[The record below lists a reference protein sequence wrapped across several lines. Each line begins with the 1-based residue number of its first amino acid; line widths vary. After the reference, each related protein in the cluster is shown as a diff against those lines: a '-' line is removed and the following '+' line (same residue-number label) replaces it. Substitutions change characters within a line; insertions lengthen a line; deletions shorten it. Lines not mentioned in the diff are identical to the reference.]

1 MIEEPEPDCRTR
13 TAGAEARHE
22 ILLVDDCRSCEE
34 EECDGR
40 RTDGKTVHV
49 VEEIGCIE
57 NENDPEHRQ
66 EPAEKRDIQKECDMN
81 SAESRGRNGDGD
93 LPVQLMVRLHGV
105 FIVIRSHDERR
116 QRAENDYGEF
126 AQDQFDSRDSGND
139 VLHGLF
145 RKYERDRR
153 QCSQDREKPRRIH
166 GDTAEERGGFRVKFV
181 PFAFGD
187 VKETEQLGD
196 FLACRSQDQRKP
208 QRHDEYRRINLC
220 PVQRVLLESLIN
232 LAFCAGLLA
241 RERIYYYYN
250 PESAFIQRS
259 FLLIM
264 SQIKT
269 KCVFGP
275 IPSRRLGLSLGIDL
289 LPYKTCSMDC
299 VYCECGAT
307 TNLTCE
313 RREYFPTS
321 QVIQELEEVLAK
333 HQKIDYVTF
342 SGVGEPTLHS
352 GIGTI
357 IRHIREAHPELKI
370 CLLTNA
376 SLLNDEQLV
385 KEIAP
390 VDLIVPSMDGSND
403 EELYRI
409 NRQAAGITL
418 ERVVEGI
425 INFKRHSRAA
435 VWLEIFILPGVNDS
449 MESAERFRALA
460 ARIMPDKVQLNTLDR
475 PGLYDWVQPEDDAV
489 LDQIA
494 GVIGRSVPVEKI
506 ARHARRVENENHE
519 ELDVG
524 QYNELILKTLRS
536 RPCTAED
543 ISVTVGIEAD
553 RIAPHLRRMERAG
566 LIVSES
572 GTRGTFYRP
581 VK

>member
-1 MIEEPEPDCRTR
+1 
-13 TAGAEARHE
+13 
-22 ILLVDDCRSCEE
+22 
-34 EECDGR
+34 
-40 RTDGKTVHV
+40 
-49 VEEIGCIE
+49 
-57 NENDPEHRQ
+57 
-66 EPAEKRDIQKECDMN
+66 
-81 SAESRGRNGDGD
+81 
-93 LPVQLMVRLHGV
+93 
-105 FIVIRSHDERR
+105 
-116 QRAENDYGEF
+116 
-126 AQDQFDSRDSGND
+126 
-139 VLHGLF
+139 
-145 RKYERDRR
+145 
-153 QCSQDREKPRRIH
+153 
-166 GDTAEERGGFRVKFV
+166 
-181 PFAFGD
+181 
-187 VKETEQLGD
+187 
-196 FLACRSQDQRKP
+196 
-208 QRHDEYRRINLC
+208 
-220 PVQRVLLESLIN
+220 
-232 LAFCAGLLA
+232 
-241 RERIYYYYN
+241 
-250 PESAFIQRS
+250 
-259 FLLIM
+259 M

-275 IPSRRLGLSLGIDL
+275 IPSRRLGPSLGIDL

-313 RREYFPTS
+313 RREYFPTP

-357 IRHIREAHPELKI
+357 IRHIREAHPKLKI

-376 SLLNDEQLV
+376 SLLNEEQLV

-390 VDLIVPSMDGSND
+390 VDLIVPSLDGSND

-418 ERVVEGI
+418 ESVVEGI

-475 PGLYDWVQPEDDAV
+475 PGLYEWVQPEDDAV

-506 ARHARRVENENHE
+506 ARHARRVENANHE
-519 ELDVG
+519 ELDIG
-524 QYNELILKTLRS
+524 KYNELILKTLRS

-572 GTRGTFYRP
+572 GMRGTFYRP

>member
-1 MIEEPEPDCRTR
+1 
-13 TAGAEARHE
+13 
-22 ILLVDDCRSCEE
+22 
-34 EECDGR
+34 
-40 RTDGKTVHV
+40 
-49 VEEIGCIE
+49 
-57 NENDPEHRQ
+57 
-66 EPAEKRDIQKECDMN
+66 
-81 SAESRGRNGDGD
+81 
-93 LPVQLMVRLHGV
+93 
-105 FIVIRSHDERR
+105 
-116 QRAENDYGEF
+116 
-126 AQDQFDSRDSGND
+126 
-139 VLHGLF
+139 
-145 RKYERDRR
+145 
-153 QCSQDREKPRRIH
+153 
-166 GDTAEERGGFRVKFV
+166 
-181 PFAFGD
+181 
-187 VKETEQLGD
+187 
-196 FLACRSQDQRKP
+196 
-208 QRHDEYRRINLC
+208 
-220 PVQRVLLESLIN
+220 
-232 LAFCAGLLA
+232 
-241 RERIYYYYN
+241 
-250 PESAFIQRS
+250 
-259 FLLIM
+259 M

-313 RREYFPTS
+313 RREYFPTP

-357 IRHIREAHPELKI
+357 IRHIRVAHPELKI

-376 SLLNDEQLV
+376 SLLNEEQLV

-390 VDLIVPSMDGSND
+390 VDLIVPSLDGSND

-418 ERVVEGI
+418 ESVVEGI

-475 PGLYDWVQPEDDAV
+475 PGLYEWVQPEDDAV

-506 ARHARRVENENHE
+506 ARHARRVENANHE
-519 ELDVG
+519 ELDIG
-524 QYNELILKTLRS
+524 KYNELILKTLRS

-553 RIAPHLRRMERAG
+553 RIAEDAVVVGIIVIHPGGIHRIDSPVLSDVVRCYRIVRADRGFTRHVLRKKRLFPISPAPVCFGIDCRCAAEIIRINVHCGQQLSGIADAG
-566 LIVSES
+566 CGAGFFTRLIQGREQH
-572 GTRGTFYRP
+572 
-581 VK
+581 